1 MNRSRV
7 LLLGVLALAVLV
19 LASCAAGPNNVARVD
34 APEIAGF
41 WQGVWHGLI
50 LPITFIVSLFTDDVS
65 IYDVHN
71 DGNWYDFGF
80 VLGLTILSSGS
91 AGPRVAARRSR

>member
-71 DGNWYDFGF
+71 DGNWYDFGY
-80 VLGLTILSSGS
+80 VIGLCILSSGPF
-91 AGPRVAARRSR
+91 APKAASRRR